1 MHRSSDRKGRAQL
14 LYRSH
19 PAGNRGAVEV
29 TLDNHADRTASRR
42 RQFFR
47 MSALSES
54 MVVEKDYH
62 ADNG

>member
-14 LYRSH
+14 LDRNH
-19 PAGNRGAVEV
+19 LAGNRRAVEV
-29 TLDNHADRTASRR
+29 TLDNHADRTALRW